1 VKQVGIVGLG
11 LIGGSLA
18 LAIRRARPGEFR
30 VLGYTRTAANA
41 ERASRM
47 GIVDEVADSPVS
59 AVTGA
64 ELAIVATPI
73 SATRDIFQQ
82 IAGCLPSGCIVTDV
96 CSTKTEVMEWA
107 EECLPQDVRFVG
119 GHPMAGKETSG
130 IEGAEVGLFDGCTY
144 CLIPGERTS
153 PESLQWMTDF
163 VQGIGARPL
172 VISASEHDE
181 FVAGVSHLPFFVA
194 AALVSATS
202 STPGWSQMSQ
212 LAAGGYR
219 DTTRLALQ
227 NPQLGRDM
235 CLTNQRNILWWID
248 NFAQQLGRFRDVIAA
263 DPKAVEGMLMDARR
277 ARQQWLEEHAKND

>member
-1 VKQVGIVGLG
+1 MKQVGIIGLG

-41 ERASRM
+41 EKASRM
-47 GIVDEVADSPVS
+47 GIVDEVVDSPGS

-64 ELAIVATPI
+64 DLAIVAVPI

-96 CSTKTEVMEWA
+96 CSTKTEVVKWA
-107 EECLPQDVRFVG
+107 EECLPQDMSFVG
-119 GHPMAGKETSG
+119 GHPMAGREDSG
-130 IEGAEVGLFDGCTY
+130 IEAADVGLFDGCTY
-144 CLIPGERTS
+144 CLVLGERTS

-172 VISASEHDE
+172 VINPSEHDE

-202 STPGWSQMSQ
+202 GSSGWSQMSQ

-219 DTTRLALQ
+219 DTTRLASQ

-235 CLTNQRNILWWID
+235 CVTNQKNILWWID
-248 NFAQQLGRFRDVIAA
+248 NFSQELGRFREVIAT
-263 DPKAVEGMLMDARR
+263 DPKAVEGMLMS
-277 ARQQWLEEHAKND
+277 ARQAREQWLDEHAEND